1 MNKPIR
7 NNSLL
12 VASARAGLSKLQKS
26 LEAKWFYDHAG
37 SALFEKITE
46 LPEYYPT
53 RTEVGILND
62 NIDAI
67 VHLFPEPASLVE
79 LGSGASTKTR
89 LLLSGVP
96 KIDTYVPLDI
106 SGDFLMDTATTLA
119 SDYPSITVQPVVAD
133 FMEPLNF
140 PDDIQ
145 TRPKVAFFPGST
157 LGNLDADA
165 AVELMSRVRSWPNVK
180 GFLLGVD
187 LVKAVPR
194 LIAAYDDATGVTAS
208 FNMNILHR
216 LNREA
221 GGTIDTSAFHHEA
234 RWNGRESRIEM
245 HLVAKRATEFLIDGQ
260 EFSMRRNESIHTE
273 NSHKYTFK
281 RIENMADRSGWHV
294 SKFFT
299 DEGDDFAV
307 VFLEPAGR

>member
-7 NNSLL
+7 NNPLL
-12 VASARAGLSKLQKS
+12 AASARSGLSKFQKK

-37 SALFEKITE
+37 SALFEQITE

-53 RTEVGILND
+53 RTEIGILRD
-62 NIDAI
+62 NVDAI
-67 VHLFPEPASLVE
+67 GDLFPEAASLVE

-96 KIDTYVPLDI
+96 RIDTYVPLDI
-106 SGDFLMDTATTLA
+106 SGDFLMETATALVA
-119 SDYPSITVQPVVAD
+119 DFPAITVQPVVAD
-133 FMEPLNF
+133 FMEPLSF
-140 PDDIQ
+140 PTDIAE
-145 TRPKVAFFPGST
+145 RPKVAFFPGST

-165 AVELMSRVRSWPNVK
+165 AVELMSRVRAWPHVQ

-187 LVKAVPR
+187 LVKTVSR
-194 LIAAYDDATGVTAS
+194 LVAAYDDAAGVTAS

-221 GGTIDTSAFHHEA
+221 GGTIDTSAFRHEA

-245 HLVAKRATEFLIDGQ
+245 HLVAKRSTKFLVDSQ
-260 EFSMRRNESIHTE
+260 EFSMRFRESIHTE
-273 NSHKYTFK
+273 NSHKYTFE
-281 RIENMADRSGWHV
+281 RIEKMAKRSGWKV
-294 SKFFT
+294 QEFFT
-299 DEGDDFAV
+299 DERDDFGV